1 MDATPFVPDDAGLA
15 ELRAAAAGC
24 RGCPLWE
31 PATQTVFGEG
41 DPGAEI
47 MVVGE
52 TPGDKEDLA
61 GRPFVGPAGR
71 ELDRALERAGLRREE
86 LYVTNAVKHFKFT
99 ERGKRRIHDKPSR
112 AEVKAC
118 GPWLA
123 AEIDEIAPRAILAM
137 GATAATQLLGSKVR
151 VTADRGRRLQSPL
164 AEIVMVTIHPSAI
177 LRGRGDEDRHSL
189 REGFAADVAALAAAA
204 GA

>member
-1 MDATPFVPDDAGLA
+1 MDATPFVPADAGLDA
-15 ELRAAAAGC
+15 LREAAAAC

-41 DPGAEI
+41 DPGARI
-47 MVVGE
+47 MIVGE
-52 TPGDKEDLA
+52 TPGDREDLA

-71 ELDRALERAGLRREE
+71 ELDRALESAGLRREE
-86 LYVTNAVKHFKFT
+86 LYVTNAVKHFKFK
-99 ERGKRRIHDKPSR
+99 ERGRRRIHDKPTR

-123 AEIDEIAPRAILAM
+123 AEIDEVAPRAILVM
-137 GATAATQLLGSKVR
+137 GATATTQLLGSGVR
-151 VTADRGRRLQSPL
+151 VTVDRGRRLESPL

-177 LRGRGDEDRHSL
+177 LRGRTDEDRVSL
-189 REGFAADVAALAAAA
+189 REGFAADVKALAAAVR
-204 GA
+204 